1 MAKYEPKTRP
11 TKESVAGF
19 IAKIRDEER
28 RKDCLKLVRMMKK
41 ATGKSPRMWGTMVGF
56 GDWHYRYES
65 GHEGDTF
72 RLGFASRKPDLVLY
86 VMCGPNWQD
95 GLLAKLGKHRTG
107 VSCLYVRRLADVDEG
122 VLRKLIEA
130 AARHMKRKAGS
141 PCS

>member
-19 IAKIRDEER
+19 IAGIRDEGR
-28 RKDCLKLVRMMKK
+28 REDCLKLVRMMKQ
-41 ATGKSPRMWGTMVGF
+41 ATGKSPRMWGTMIGF

-72 RLGFASRKPDLVLY
+72 QLGFASRKPDLVLY
-86 VMCGPNWQD
+86 VMCGPNWQED
-95 GLLAKLGKHRTG
+95 LLAKLGKHRTG

-130 AARHMKRKAGS
+130 AARHMKRKAG
-141 PCS
+141 

>member
-19 IAKIRDEER
+19 IARIRDEGR
-28 RKDCLKLVRMMKK
+28 REDCLKLVRMMKQ
-41 ATGKSPRMWGTMVGF
+41 ATGKSPRMWGTMIGF

-72 RLGFASRKPDLVLY
+72 QLGFASRKPDLVLY
-86 VMCGPNWQD
+86 VMCGPNWQED
-95 GLLAKLGKHRTG
+95 LLAKLGKHRTG

-130 AARHMKRKAGS
+130 AARHMKRKAG
-141 PCS
+141 

>member
-11 TKESVAGF
+11 TKESVEAF

-28 RKDCLKLVRMMKK
+28 REDCLKLVRMMKQ
-41 ATGKSPRMWGTMVGF
+41 ATGKSPRMWGTMIGF

-72 RLGFASRKPDLVLY
+72 QLGFASRKPDLVLY
-86 VMCGPNWQD
+86 VMCGPNWQED
-95 GLLAKLGKHRTG
+95 LLAKLGKHRTG

-130 AARHMKRKAGS
+130 AARHMKRKAG
-141 PCS
+141 